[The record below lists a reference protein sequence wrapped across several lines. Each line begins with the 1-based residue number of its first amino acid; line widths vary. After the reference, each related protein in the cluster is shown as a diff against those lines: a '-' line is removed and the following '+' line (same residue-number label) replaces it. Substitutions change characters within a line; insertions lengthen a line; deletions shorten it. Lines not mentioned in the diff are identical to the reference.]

1 VKPLSSRHFKIQN
14 PKSKIQ
20 NRLGFLASLALVFFS
35 TGALAQ
41 QTATIIPNAPA
52 NGECSPLGR
61 VLSSSDRRW
70 LPGKLLCKGD
80 SLNATPGARITL
92 LCFRNRRILSVQS
105 DRVALMCAPQV
116 QNSRTCPA
124 LRRSNCWR
132 TKGPED
138 VAQAPQLLE
147 PRASILLR
155 DRPLLS
161 WQEVEGATGYTVEVK
176 GEGVNFFIRTA
187 STQLVYPQTEPPMQR
202 GNAYR
207 IVVAAYRGENL
218 LGVSQGVANVL
229 PAEPANRV
237 AAVVA
242 QIRKLKL
249 PEDEMAYLDLDAVYM
264 SEGLLDDAIA
274 VLEARVKAGSQN
286 PGVYRVLG
294 DRYGQAGDLIRAKD
308 NYQVASRLAT
318 QSGNQTELA
327 LAQSG
332 LKNLETDGLE
342 EN

>member
-1 VKPLSSRHFKIQN
+1 MKPLSSPHFEIQN
-14 PKSKIQ
+14 PKSKIP
-20 NRLGFLASLALVFFS
+20 NRPGFLASLALVLFS

-52 NGECSPLGR
+52 KGECSPLGR

-70 LPGKLLCKGD
+70 LPGKLICQGE

-92 LCFRNRRILSVQS
+92 LCFRNRRILSVPS

-124 LRRSNCWR
+124 LQRPNCSR

-138 VAQAPQLLE
+138 VAQAPELLQ

-187 STQLVYPQTEPPMQR
+187 STQLAYPQTEPAMQR

-207 IVVAAYRGENL
+207 IVVAAYQNENL
-218 LGVSQGVANVL
+218 LGVSQAVANVL
-229 PAEPANRV
+229 PAEQGSRM

-264 SEGLLDDAIA
+264 SEGLLDEAIA

-294 DRYGQAGDLIRAKD
+294 DRYGQAGDLVRAKD

-318 QSGNQTELA
+318 EVGNQTELA
-327 LAQSG
+327 LAKLGLRTLEMDGRSG
-332 LKNLETDGLE
+332 N
-342 EN
+342 